1 MRSNYKI
8 DNQTYTQ
15 HVQISQ
21 ATNINNTRFSILIQ
35 KKKKKQRNAKIND
48 IVEKKNRA
56 FFLEKVHNVTCTL
69 NVSKQKETSLT
80 RSALHSHVY
89 LTSRF
94 AAISPFFSAVVS
106 LMQHSCPGSSN
117 SWFLFPI

>member
-35 KKKKKQRNAKIND
+35 KKKKATKCKNKRHSGK
-48 IVEKKNRA
+48 EKPSI
-56 FFLEKVHNVTCTL
+56 FLGK
-69 NVSKQKETSLT
+69 
-80 RSALHSHVY
+80 
-89 LTSRF
+89 
-94 AAISPFFSAVVS
+94 
-106 LMQHSCPGSSN
+106 SS
-117 SWFLFPI
+117 